1 MPLSPIFLEGRPLPI
16 CPYGSDKK
24 PTCRGGFNSA
34 SADPKVIDEL
44 WRLYP
49 GPLTG
54 VKTGE
59 ASGLAVLD
67 IDTKND
73 GEAWLADFYGFDW
86 PRTRCH
92 ATRSGGLHFVFQ
104 YRPGLRCSESRIASG
119 VDIRAD
125 GGAVIWWPSAG
136 FRVLCEGPVA
146 PWPAALDQALAE
158 AEERRRQ
165 RFNAISGLGE
175 TEPSTGSDTPILSPF
190 PAPIPYELNYAQVS
204 LSNAYGELCMCPD
217 HSRNHLL
224 NVMAFK
230 LGRRIVRGWIKR
242 DQVEEWLLRACK
254 SNGLLA
260 DPVNGGEKKCKDT
273 IASGI
278 RGGMLKPYKNIRQ
291 RVES

>member
-1 MPLSPIFLEGRPLPI
+1 MVDQIRLEGRPLPI
-16 CPYGSDKK
+16 CPYGDDKK
-24 PTCRGGFNSA
+24 PTCHGGFNSA
-34 SADPKVIDEL
+34 SADPAAIETL
-44 WRLYP
+44 WRRWP
-49 GPLTG
+49 GPLVG
-54 VKTGE
+54 VRTGE

-67 IDTKND
+67 VDTKNK

-92 ATRSGGLHFVFQ
+92 ATRSGGLHFIFKT
-104 YRPGLRCSESRIASG
+104 RPGLRCSESRIAPG
-119 VDIRAD
+119 IDIRAD
-125 GGAVIWWPSAG
+125 GGAVIWWPQAG

-146 PWPAALDQALAE
+146 PWPASLDQALAE

-165 RFNAISGLGE
+165 RFNAIVGE
-175 TEPSTGSDTPILSPF
+175 TPEPDADTETPILSPS
-190 PAPIPYELNYAQVS
+190 PPTASELNYAQRS
-204 LSNAYGELCMCPD
+204 LGNAHCELCMCPD

-230 LGRRIVRGWIKR
+230 LGRQIVRGWIKR

-278 RGGMLKPYKNIRQ
+278 KGGMAKPYKNLRW
-291 RVES
+291 